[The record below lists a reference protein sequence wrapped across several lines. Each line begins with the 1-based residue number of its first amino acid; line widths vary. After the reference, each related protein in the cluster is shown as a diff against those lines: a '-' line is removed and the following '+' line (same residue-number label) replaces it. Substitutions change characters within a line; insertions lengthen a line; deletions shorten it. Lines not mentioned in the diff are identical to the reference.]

1 MKIKDHR
8 FDSLK
13 RKAVEPMGTVSKALS
28 LLSLFT
34 QRRPEIGLS
43 DITRLS
49 GMNKAT
55 AYRLLGELQAGGFV
69 EQVGTDRAYRLGA
82 EVLRL
87 ATLREAAVPLLSV
100 SRTILENLSA
110 ATGETA
116 HMSLVQGHQLNML
129 THCYSPQHATRVMM
143 DDAEVLSFHATGSGL
158 AVLAF
163 SPPAFVDDVLTPPL
177 GTFTGNTET
186 NPETIRAMLV
196 QIRQTGIAESVGGF
210 EADVH
215 SHAAPI
221 FGPDHIP
228 LGALAVA
235 APEARVSDKQR
246 QVIRTELD
254 RAARD
259 LTQRIGGFCP
269 PEFPPEFR
277 PEDAA

>member
-1 MKIKDHR
+1 
-8 FDSLK
+8 
-13 RKAVEPMGTVSKALS
+13 MGTVSKALS

-55 AYRLLGELQAGGFV
+55 AYRLLSELQDGGFV

-100 SRTILENLSA
+100 SRTILEKLSE

-129 THCYSPQHATRVMM
+129 THCYSPRHATRVMM

-158 AVLAF
+158 SILAF
-163 SPPAFVDDVLTPPL
+163 SSPGFVDEMLTRPL
-177 GTFTGNTET
+177 SSFTGNTET
-186 NPETIRAMLV
+186 NPETIRVMLDK
-196 QIRQTGIAESVGGF
+196 IRQTGIAESVGGF
-210 EADVH
+210 ETDVH

-221 FGPDHIP
+221 FGPDHMP

-235 APEARVSDKQR
+235 APQARVTENQR
-246 QVIRTELD
+246 QVIRTELG
-254 RAARD
+254 RAALD

-269 PEFPPEFR
+269 PDFPTEGL
-277 PEDAA
+277 A

>member
-1 MKIKDHR
+1 MKICDPL
-8 FDSLK
+8 FEPLNW
-13 RKAVEPMGTVSKALS
+13 KAPDPMGTVTKALS

-34 QRRPEIGLS
+34 QRRSEIGLS

-55 AYRLLGELQAGGFV
+55 AYRMLCELQAAGFV

-100 SRTILENLSA
+100 SRSILENLCA

-116 HMSLVQGHQLNML
+116 HMSLVQGQQLNML
-129 THCYSPQHATRVMM
+129 THRYSPQHATRVMM

-158 AVLAF
+158 SILAF
-163 SPPAFVDDVLTPPL
+163 SPVEFVDSVLAQPL
-177 GTFTGNTET
+177 GTFTNKTET
-186 NPETIRAMLV
+186 DAETIRATLV
-196 QIRQTGIAESVGGF
+196 DIQKTGIAESVGGF

-215 SHAAPI
+215 SHAAPF
-221 FGPDHIP
+221 FGPDCLP

-235 APEARVSDKQR
+235 APESRVTDTQR
-246 QVIRTELD
+246 QVIRTELS

-269 PEFPPEFR
+269 PDFPPE
-277 PEDAA
+277 DAV